1 MRNILLI
8 LFTTVILFTSC
19 KKEDNAVEKTITKG
33 TWKISSYIDSGTDET
48 YHFTGYTFNFNDD
61 GSVLATLNSNG
72 VYGNW
77 FRSNDDNHEELNIV
91 FNQAPLN
98 EINDDWHVI
107 VISESTIELQDVS
120 GGDGE
125 TDYLKFNKN

>member
-1 MRNILLI
+1 MRKLLLI
-8 LFTTVILFTSC
+8 ISALFLFSC
-19 KKEDNAVEKTITKG
+19 NKEDNTVEKTITNG
-33 TWKISSYIDSGTDET
+33 TWVISSYIDSGVNET

-61 GSVLATLNSNG
+61 GSVLSTLNSNG

-77 FRSNDDNHEELNIV
+77 FRSNDDNLEELNIV

-98 EINDDWHVI
+98 EINNDWKVI
-107 VISESTIELQDVS
+107 VISESTIELQDVN
-120 GGDGE
+120 GDGE

>member
-1 MRNILLI
+1 MRKLLLI
-8 LFTTVILFTSC
+8 ISALFLFSC
-19 KKEDNAVEKTITKG
+19 NKEDNAVEKTITNG
-33 TWKISSYIDSGTDET
+33 TWVIYSYIDSGVDET

-61 GSVLATLNSNG
+61 GSVLAKLNSNG

-77 FRSNDDNHEELNIV
+77 FRSSDDSHEELNIV

-98 EINDDWHVI
+98 EINNDWKVI